1 MTTAEK
7 GENPTPTF
15 AEVLRAP
22 RFLPVFAANALSLWG
37 DYIARVTIAAVVFER
52 TRSPLATATTFAVSL
67 LPTFFGRALLGPLVD
82 RIPYKRVL
90 IVTHLLRA
98 LCVVGL
104 ILLVQMQSSLWGIF
118 GVLFALE
125 AIGGAASASNQ
136 VLYTDLFDDRHLYAR
151 SVGLRAMS
159 EQVNQAI
166 GLALGGGLV
175 ALLGPGTGLLID
187 LATFVVAA
195 AVIAVVVEL
204 RPVQGERGAGFFGFV
219 RDVGDA
225 VGDLARHRVLA
236 RLVLLGAC
244 ATLGIAAPEALAI
257 PIAGENG
264 WGGALMAA
272 PIIGAVVGI
281 VLISRRGVQAQN
293 RLIVPLALAMPLPLL
308 MMAFYPPTV
317 VVALLFFVSG
327 MLQSFMVPLQST
339 FALVTSPA
347 LRGRVY
353 SLAGAVSVACAG
365 GSFLGAGWLAQHT
378 DPYVGVALSGV
389 GCFALIVATVFSWP
403 HGEMQTAVE
412 QAYTN
417 PPGPHPAA

>member
-1 MTTAEK
+1 MTTADRR
-7 GENPTPTF
+7 ENHEPTF
-15 AEVLRAP
+15 VAVLRAP
-22 RFLPVFAANALSLWG
+22 RFLPVFAVNALSMWG

-67 LPTFFGRALLGPLVD
+67 LPTFFGRSLLGPLVD

-90 IVTHLLRA
+90 IVAHLLRA
-98 LCVVGL
+98 LCVAGL

-118 GVLFALE
+118 GLLVALE

-136 VLYTDLFDDRHLYAR
+136 VLYTDLFQDRHLYAR

-166 GLALGGGLV
+166 GLALGGDMV
-175 ALLGPGTGLLID
+175 ALLGPRTGLLLD
-187 LATFVVAA
+187 LATFVLAA
-195 AVIAVVVEL
+195 FVIAVVVEL
-204 RPVQGERGAGFFGFV
+204 RPVHGERGRGFAGFL
-219 RDVGDA
+219 RDLSDA
-225 VGDLARHRVLA
+225 VGDLVRHPVLA

-264 WGGALMAA
+264 WGGALMAS
-272 PIIGAVVGI
+272 PIIGAVFGI
-281 VLISRRGVQAQN
+281 VIISRRDVQAQN

-308 MMAFYPPTV
+308 LTAFYPPKI

-327 MLQSFMVPLQST
+327 MLQAFMVPLQAT
-339 FALVTSPA
+339 FALVTAPA

-365 GSFLGAGWLAQHT
+365 GSFLAAGWLGQHN
-378 DPYVGVALSGV
+378 DPQVGVAASAGICL
-389 GCFALIVATVFSWP
+389 ALIAAVVISWP
-403 HGEMQTAVE
+403 HRRMQAAVE
-412 QAYTN
+412 RAYSN
-417 PPGPHPAA
+417 RPSA

>member
-1 MTTAEK
+1 MTSTDR
-7 GENPTPTF
+7 GENREPTF
-15 AEVLRAP
+15 VAVLRTP
-22 RFLPVFAANALSLWG
+22 RFLPVFTANALSMWG

-67 LPTFFGRALLGPLVD
+67 LPTFFGRSLLGPWVD
-82 RIPYKRVL
+82 RIPYKQVL
-90 IVTHLLRA
+90 IVAHLTRA

-104 ILLVQMQSSLWGIF
+104 ILLVQTQASLWGIF

-125 AIGGAASASNQ
+125 AVGGAAAASNQ
-136 VLYTDLFDDRHLYAR
+136 VLYTDLFEDRRLYAR
-151 SVGLRAMS
+151 SVGLRAMT

-166 GLALGGGLV
+166 GLAVGGGLV
-175 ALLGPGTGLLID
+175 ALLGPRTGLLLD

-195 AVIAVVVEL
+195 VVIAVVVEL
-204 RPVQGERGAGFFGFV
+204 RPVQGERGRGFSGFV
-219 RDVGDA
+219 RDLTDA
-225 VGDLARHRVLA
+225 VGDLARHPVLA

-264 WGGALMAA
+264 WGGALMAS

-281 VLISRRGVQAQN
+281 VLISRRDVQTQN

-308 MMAFYPPTV
+308 MTAFYPPTIL
-317 VVALLFFVSG
+317 VALLFFVSG
-327 MLQSFMVPLQST
+327 MLQAFMVPLQAT
-339 FALVTSPA
+339 FALVTAPA

-365 GSFLGAGWLAQHT
+365 GSFLAAGWIGQHT
-378 DPYVGVALSGV
+378 DPHVGVAISAGV
-389 GCFALIVATVFSWP
+389 CLVLIGVAVLSWP
-403 HGEMQTAVE
+403 HRGMQAAVE
-412 QAYTN
+412 RAYTD
-417 PPGPHPAA
+417 PTGPHPAS

>member
-1 MTTAEK
+1 MTTADRREN
-7 GENPTPTF
+7 GEPTF
-15 AEVLRAP
+15 VAVLRAP
-22 RFLPVFAANALSLWG
+22 RFLPVFVANALSMWG
-37 DYIARVTIAAVVFER
+37 DYIARVTIAAVVFDR

-67 LPTFFGRALLGPLVD
+67 LPTFFGRSLLGPLVD

-90 IVTHLLRA
+90 ILAHLLRA

-104 ILLVQMQSSLWGIF
+104 ILLVQTQSSLWEIF
-118 GVLFALE
+118 GVLVALE

-136 VLYTDLFDDRHLYAR
+136 VLYTDMFQDRHLYAR
-151 SVGLRAMS
+151 SVGLRAMT

-175 ALLGPGTGLLID
+175 ALLGPGTGLLLD

-195 AVIAVVVEL
+195 GVIAVVVEM
-204 RPVQGERGAGFFGFV
+204 RPVQGQRGRGFLGFL
-219 RDVGDA
+219 RDLGDA
-225 VGDLARHRVLA
+225 VGDLIRHPVLA

-308 MMAFYPPTV
+308 LTAFYPPTI

-327 MLQSFMVPLQST
+327 MLQAFMVPLQAT
-339 FALVTSPA
+339 FALVTAPA

-365 GSFLGAGWLAQHT
+365 GSFLAAGWMGQHT
-378 DPYVGVALSGV
+378 DPYVGVAASAGV
-389 GCFALIVATVFSWP
+389 CLVLLAAAAISWP
-403 HGEMQTAVE
+403 HRRVQSAVE
-412 QAYTN
+412 QAYTD
-417 PPGPHPAA
+417 PPKASPAG